1 MEPKPYLGLI
11 QAKMRGKGGIVI
23 SRIWEIIKNNKL
35 GVIVSIFTLMVA
47 ATALILFARI
57 LEKI

>member
-1 MEPKPYLGLI
+1 
-11 QAKMRGKGGIVI
+11 MRGKGDIVI

>member
-35 GVIVSIFTLMVA
+35 GVIVSIFTQ
-47 ATALILFARI
+47 
-57 LEKI
+57 